1 MSGPSTRP
9 PPGAGSQSFE
19 PAPPKP
25 VTPSGL
31 RWLPF
36 LFGAGA
42 VFWLVQLVQFAAV
55 VAAPNGRDQLQ
66 QAVIQAGAKG
76 DVSTLLAVEVGLVF
90 FFVVAAVCLHATAYF
105 GLRKHRPWGW
115 VAALIVAAAWSLI
128 LVGIPVL
135 YLLLKST
142 TRRAYG
148 IR

>member
-76 DVSTLLAVEVGLVF
+76 DVSTLLVVEIGLVF
-90 FFVVAAVCLHATAYF
+90 F
-105 GLRKHRPWGW
+105 
-115 VAALIVAAAWSLI
+115 IVAAAAGLYFLVPDYFRPMFSSPLGWVLI
-128 LVGIPVL
+128 GISAGMLVIGNVII
-135 YLLLKST
+135 
-142 TRRAYG
+142 RRITKIA
-148 IR
+148 